1 MWGHMGDYGWG
12 WGGMELGMGL
22 GMLLFWG
29 LLTAGIV
36 MLVKCFCGSGAC
48 GKRELGKTALDLL
61 KERYARG
68 EIEREEFEQ
77 KKRDLKD

>member
-12 WGGMELGMGL
+12 GMGMGL
-22 GMLLFWG
+22 GMFLFWG
-29 LLTAGIV
+29 LLIAIIAI
-36 MLVKCFCGSGAC
+36 LAERAWGARD
-48 GKRELGKTALDLL
+48 GRMRGREKTALDML

-77 KKRDLKD
+77 KKRDLEA